1 MVVDEK
7 PLLAPASVPL
17 PADAWIA
24 LRLIEKMEL
33 PVIAALA
40 ETIWWHCYPPIIG
53 AAQVHYMLGRGYAL
67 PVLSAAY
74 RDGTV
79 FSLLQV
85 GPRSVGFSAWRVVGR
100 EGFIDKLYLLP
111 AFHGRGLGRWLIDAT
126 CRQIAAAGIDVAK
139 LRVNRHNHVAIRAYQ
154 RSGFTITATDRL
166 PIGAGFMMDDYLMR
180 RAGLIGL
187 SGNGRDQDGSLGS

>member
-126 CRQIAAAGIDVAK
+126 CRQIAAAGLMSQSCASIDTTMWRFEPISALVSRSQPRIAS
-139 LRVNRHNHVAIRAYQ
+139 
-154 RSGFTITATDRL
+154 RSGL
-166 PIGAGFMMDDYLMR
+166 V
-180 RAGLIGL
+180 
-187 SGNGRDQDGSLGS
+187 S